1 MAAGAERSPSRRV
14 RDCEAGH
21 IDTGV
26 FGESG
31 HGVPLARSPESVREP
46 AMARKRAVPHLD
58 RMRGAFGEQAAVPD
72 GRVQDFDVFVDLL
85 TE

>member
-1 MAAGAERSPSRRV
+1 
-14 RDCEAGH
+14 
-21 IDTGV
+21 
-26 FGESG
+26 
-31 HGVPLARSPESVREP
+31 
-46 AMARKRAVPHLD
+46 MARKRAVPHLD